1 MQYAKKL
8 HAHSFILAGL
18 CASLGIVMPATAADT
33 DKMQNPAF
41 VKMDTNRD
49 GYLSPA
55 EATQHGMLAKS
66 FQEADD
72 NRDNRL
78 DADEFIKAS
87 AIGDRVNVARAVDD
101 SVITSKVKME
111 LLKDPVV
118 KGLKVN
124 VETYQGTVQLS
135 GFVDSQTQA
144 TKAAELAV
152 NVKGVKHVVNNL
164 IVKS

>member
-1 MQYAKKL
+1 MQQAKKS
-8 HAHSFILAGL
+8 HAYSFILTAL
-18 CASLGIVMPATAADT
+18 CASLSVAIPAFAAEM
-33 DKMQNPAF
+33 DKVQNPNFA
-41 VKMDTNRD
+41 KMDTNRD
-49 GYLSPA
+49 GYLSLT
-55 EATQHGMLAKS
+55 EATQQGMLAKS

-78 DADEFIKAS
+78 DSDEFIKAS
-87 AIGDRVNVARAVDD
+87 AIEDRVKVARVVDD
-101 SVITSKVKME
+101 SVITSKVKMV
-111 LLKDPVV
+111 LLKDPLV

-135 GFVDSQTQA
+135 GFVDSQAQA

-152 NVKGVKHVVNNL
+152 NVKGVKHVVNHL